1 MRYDHTFPYVLYN
14 YSSMSKHLAWV
25 YIASSTRLRIEINK
39 TVIEAIDT
47 SQIIIAI
54 AYLYELLYAITRITT
69 WNMEKNWARYLIFAN
84 FRNSLQFKGQRNGYF
99 SDQYWVWIS
108 LNIHFSFFLFF
119 FAAELIQITF
129 LVDGT
134 LLCVR
139 NLKHVERSVVFDELS
154 AI

>member
-1 MRYDHTFPYVLYN
+1 MKYGKKLSTILDICKFSKFFTIQRPEKWLFFWSVL
-14 YSSMSKHLAWV
+14 SMD
-25 YIASSTRLRIEINK
+25 IIEY
-39 TVIEAIDT
+39 T
-47 SQIIIAI
+47 
-54 AYLYELLYAITRITT
+54 LF
-69 WNMEKNWARYLIFAN
+69 IF
-84 FRNSLQFKGQRNGYF
+84 F
-99 SDQYWVWIS
+99 I
-108 LNIHFSFFLFF
+108 FF